1 MIVICIT
8 TTIKQNN
15 MYIKYSQGLEENYI
29 VKYFKDFKG
38 KLLDIGAN
46 DGKTFSNSLALIE
59 LGWSAVLVEP
69 SPKAFVK
76 LESLHKENSNVR
88 LYNLAISKNSGVVR
102 LHESESHLK
111 DKSDIALLSSLNED
125 ETTKWKN
132 AGVDFKAVSVD
143 AITYD
148 QIKSNYD
155 FITIDAEGYDLE
167 ILKQIDLTNTKL
179 LCIEWNSIESNKEQI
194 LEYTSTFGMDNIIYQ
209 SAENLLICRKQ

>member
-1 MIVICIT
+1 M
-8 TTIKQNN
+8 
-15 MYIKYSQGLEENYI
+15 YSQGNEEQI
-29 VKYFKDFKG
+29 ILDYFKDFKG

-59 LGWSAVLVEP
+59 LGWSATLVEP
-69 SPKAFVK
+69 SVTAFEK
-76 LESLHKENSNVR
+76 LKEIHKDNLKTLLFNFAIGSKKEKLTLNESGH
-88 LYNLAISKNSGVVR
+88 
-102 LHESESHLK
+102 HLK
-111 DKSDIALLSSLNED
+111 DKSDIALLSSLHKSEII
-125 ETTKWKN
+125 KWV
-132 AGVDFKAVSVD
+132 AQGVEFKTYEVD
-143 AITYD
+143 IVPYSE
-148 QIKSNYD
+148 IKDNYD